1 MQEIIFI
8 DEGSLPTPEGI
19 TKGWVKA
26 AAENRNEDKKNS
38 FPL

>member
-19 TKGWVKA
+19 TREWVKA
-26 AAENRNEDKKNS
+26 VAEIEMKTKNY
-38 FPL
+38 FQ

>member
-8 DEGSLPTPEGI
+8 GEGNLPTPEGI
-19 TKGWVKA
+19 TREWVKA
-26 AAENRNEDKKNS
+26 AAENRNEDKNS